1 MSNPYQSESD
11 QRAAQALR
19 QPIAETLK
27 STVRAALDVELN
39 EARRRELEAAL
50 FGLDEACGPQT
61 GDVSPDDALAFLIGV
76 GLLEPGV
83 EPYAVIVAGVRVG
96 CITARNRFHA
106 VNKAK
111 KQFGLVVATY
121 QKIDGQNEIHGA
133 RPCVVDDPFARLR
146 GR

>member
-1 MSNPYQSESD
+1 MNPYQAEAD
-11 QRAAQALR
+11 QREAQRLR

-39 EARRRELEAAL
+39 EGRRRELEGAL
-50 FGLDEACGPQT
+50 SALDSAVGPQT

-76 GLLEPGV
+76 GLLEAGV

-111 KQFGLVVATY
+111 KQFGLVVAEY
-121 QKIDGQNEIHGA
+121 QNIDGQNEIHGA
-133 RPCVVDDPFARLR
+133 RPCKIDNPFERI
-146 GR
+146 GG